1 MKRWG
6 TILCLCLL
14 PILLFSACAEATA
27 QVDFVANKDVKK
39 IFDDV
44 HTVGYILDDIRKVD
58 FYKEMQPNDSYTKKQ
73 VKSTKL
79 DTTVT
84 KYYRNED
91 LVYAAYEKGGK
102 QMTECHLRSTHSN
115 DLTVTYTDADGKRT
129 GVSILCADDKGSY
142 RVTFDQGLNTQSPYG
157 ADRFTIGSRRRRT
170 TPPLTANVPTRR
182 STPTA
187 SSPAPWSAPTT
198 TTKRA
203 GSSILPTPRTKTA

>member
-79 DTTVT
+79 DTTV
-84 KYYRNED
+84 
-91 LVYAAYEKGGK
+91 
-102 QMTECHLRSTHSN
+102 STVVEN
-115 DLTVTYTDADGKRT
+115 APIRGTARRAFPG
-129 GVSILCADDKGSY
+129 
-142 RVTFDQGLNTQSPYG
+142 
-157 ADRFTIGSRRRRT
+157 RRRGVQPLGYTVLQSNNRT
-170 TPPLTANVPTRR
+170 TSGNGLCR
-182 STPTA
+182 
-187 SSPAPWSAPTT
+187 
-198 TTKRA
+198 
-203 GSSILPTPRTKTA
+203 LC

>member
-102 QMTECHLRSTHSN
+102 QMTEFHLRSTHSN
-115 DLTVTYTDADGKRT
+115 DLHRQLRPAAARDLRGDQRQRPDRHLYGRGWQAHR
-129 GVSILCADDKGSY
+129 
-142 RVTFDQGLNTQSPYG
+142 RVHSL
-157 ADRFTIGSRRRRT
+157 
-170 TPPLTANVPTRR
+170 
-182 STPTA
+182 
-187 SSPAPWSAPTT
+187 
-198 TTKRA
+198 
-203 GSSILPTPRTKTA
+203 

>member
-14 PILLFSACAEATA
+14 PMLLFSACAEATA

-102 QMTECHLRSTHSN
+102 QMTECHLRSTAAAGNLRGHQRQRPDRHLYGRGWQAHRRVHS
-115 DLTVTYTDADGKRT
+115 L
-129 GVSILCADDKGSY
+129 
-142 RVTFDQGLNTQSPYG
+142 
-157 ADRFTIGSRRRRT
+157 
-170 TPPLTANVPTRR
+170 
-182 STPTA
+182 
-187 SSPAPWSAPTT
+187 
-198 TTKRA
+198 
-203 GSSILPTPRTKTA
+203 

>member
-14 PILLFSACAEATA
+14 PMLLFSACAEATA

-129 GVSILCADDKGSY
+129 GVSILCEDDKGSY

-157 ADRFTIGSRRRRT
+157 ADRFTIWISPEADNESAVRRADDGASRGRRRARGGR
-170 TPPLTANVPTRR
+170 PGLPRAGLSAGHRE
-182 STPTA
+182 
-187 SSPAPWSAPTT
+187 SPAE
-198 TTKRA
+198 
-203 GSSILPTPRTKTA
+203 GD